1 MSTVES
7 DITKAVNEPVNPPV
21 EQSDMPSAEAVEA
34 VCAVASKRVVSPVQA
49 NKTRVAVLMS
59 GGVDSSVTAMEMIK
73 AGYDVIG
80 VTGWL
85 IKSGSRCCDTGM
97 VDAARV
103 CEQLG
108 IEHHAVD
115 LREMFKAEII
125 DQFPQSYAR
134 AKTDQ

>member
-1 MSTVES
+1 MTSTDRKKAVHSSGKKRELPGIDEHVNDLPAAELVES
-7 DITKAVNEPVNPPV
+7 
-21 EQSDMPSAEAVEA
+21 
-34 VCAVASKRVVSPVQA
+34 VCQVASARDVRPVPK

-59 GGVDSSVTAMEMIK
+59 GGVDSSATAALMLE
-73 AGYDVIG
+73 AGYDVVG

-103 CEQLG
+103 CEQLD

-115 LREMFKAEII
+115 LRELFKNE
-125 DQFPQSYAR
+125 
-134 AKTDQ
+134 